1 MLVTSEEV
9 LSEAGSEPLVAV
21 EEEIERNIDDDDS
34 YDPNDDFE
42 TESEDTPF
50 RGDRCPKYEEYL
62 TCGCQTTCDTMGKSC
77 PAESC
82 TSGCFCKAGKV
93 RSANGLCISQRACP
107 GTKYL
112 MVLFTFLYM

>member
-1 MLVTSEEV
+1 MLVTSDEV

-62 TCGCQTTCDTMGKSC
+62 TCGCQTTWGHLVQPNHAPQDAFVKLEKCDQLTDYAFLK
-77 PAESC
+77 
-82 TSGCFCKAGKV
+82 
-93 RSANGLCISQRACP
+93 GLVQ
-107 GTKYL
+107 
-112 MVLFTFLYM
+112 V